1 MSKNAWNLSRLVGL
15 CSCGCS
21 SLLIAAVELL
31 LGMQP
36 SDVGVDV
43 GSLILVD
50 PAWWDPFG

>member
-36 SDVGVDV
+36 SDVG
-43 GSLILVD
+43 SLILVD